1 MIAIGLEKIKN
12 IGLSYALSLSFRSEN
27 PSIWLDVLNRTKYV
41 PVMYT
46 GESIEFQLAY
56 QKGHGGVWNDLSMII
71 DWDGKPSAVWPL
83 SLSIKDNLPVLSS
96 HGLPVHP
103 PLFVS
108 DCPASSQKR
117 IIKSC
122 LDFANSIALNA
133 GIAQW
138 ESTESFNDVMGFSD
152 WHIESMTRGAFC
164 SIAHDLF
171 IDLHRGMAE
180 IKKGFRK
187 SYKSLVTSGMKH
199 WVVNV
204 LDTNDEFIWKK
215 FQQLHYKVSGRKT
228 RSDDTWAIHLEDI
241 AQQRGFLVYLLG
253 STGEMEGAGFFNFTK
268 HEGLY
273 AVAAYNREL
282 FDKPLGHIVQ
292 YRAIE
297 ELKKRDVS
305 WYKLGVRPFP
315 SEKPVPTEKEISIGE
330 FKQGFAS
337 HMLPRYC
344 LYHVVSRSE
353 KSPEMGVFS

>member
-1 MIAIGLEKIKN
+1 MSLKSFDIKS
-12 IGLSYALSLSFRSEN
+12 LALSCNLFVSLRLSLLHRWAE
-27 PSIWLDVLNRTKYV
+27 VLCRIRYI
-41 PVMYT
+41 PVVYT
-46 GESIEFQLAY
+46 GESIDFQLSY
-56 QKGHGGVWNDLSMII
+56 QKGHGGVWKDLSMII
-71 DWDGKPSAVWPL
+71 DWDGKPSAIWPL
-83 SLSIKDNLPVLSS
+83 SLSMKDDLPQLSS

-108 DCPASSQKR
+108 DCPASARKR

-122 LDFANSIALNA
+122 LDLANSIALNYN
-133 GIAQW
+133 IVQW
-138 ESTESFNDVMGFSD
+138 DSTESFNNAIGFSE
-152 WHIESMTRGAFC
+152 WHIESMTRGASC
-164 SIAHDLF
+164 SIGHDLF
-171 IDLHRGMAE
+171 IDLHRDMAE

-187 SYKSLVTSGMKH
+187 SYKSIVTSGMKY

-204 LDTNDEFIWKK
+204 LDTKDESIWNK
-215 FQQLHYKVSGRKT
+215 FQQLHYNVSGRKT
-228 RSDDTWAIHLEDI
+228 RSDATWAIHLEDI

-253 STGEMEGAGFFNFTK
+253 CNGEMEGAGFFNFTK

-344 LYHVVSRSE
+344 LHHVVSRSE
-353 KSPEMGVFS
+353 VSPEMGGVS